1 MRLLEV
7 ENQND
12 FSVTRDLLDEVPP
25 YAILSHTWEADEE
38 EVTLQDIVTG
48 TGKDK
53 AGYRKT
59 QFCGKQ
65 AASDGLRYFWVD
77 SCCIDRSN
85 YTELSEAINSMF
97 RWYKHATKCYV
108 YLADVSANTC
118 SQASQ
123 SPEKTWEP
131 EFRNSRWFTRGWTL
145 QELLASSEVEFFSR
159 EGTKLGTKKS
169 LERQIHEITGIP
181 IQALA
186 GSPLSDFRIE
196 ERLSWAAKR
205 QTKREEDAAYSL
217 LGLFDLH
224 IPLIYGEGKSNAI
237 TRLLHEIERRR
248 KGAEELCVAHSSG
261 TGQWQW
267 LTAASTEIRRWFG
280 GVSGWT
286 LSWPPATNA
295 SRAATTTETAYQM
308 PQSITQNG
316 SEYRGAVTVSGG
328 TVFQGNYVG
337 LGPGM
342 LGNPR

>member
-118 SQASQ
+118 SQTSQ

-169 LERQIHEITGIP
+169 LEQQIHEITGIP

-237 TRLLHEIERRR
+237 TRLLHEI
-248 KGAEELCVAHSSG
+248 
-261 TGQWQW
+261 
-267 LTAASTEIRRWFG
+267 
-280 GVSGWT
+280 
-286 LSWPPATNA
+286 
-295 SRAATTTETAYQM
+295 
-308 PQSITQNG
+308 
-316 SEYRGAVTVSGG
+316 
-328 TVFQGNYVG
+328 
-337 LGPGM
+337 
-342 LGNPR
+342 